1 MDSSL
6 SLSIITATLNERG
19 NVSQFVDRVKKAV
32 GKGPHEIIVVDDNS
46 SDGTIELLEK
56 ISLSNPNVR
65 IIVNSQREGLLK
77 SNLRGLKESRGG
89 IKIVMDADLQHPPEM
104 IGNIV
109 SSLERGQDFA
119 VMSRFVHG
127 SQIYNRNPYREYATS
142 LAISLCHRI
151 VPQTRKFKD
160 PISGFFAIN
169 ANIKVPYEKLYDL
182 FGNQRGYK
190 ILVPIIANNVKKKIV
205 ELPYYFGNRCW
216 GVSKIGMEN
225 LLIPRYLTEL
235 SQYHNLFKESVS

>member
-6 SLSIITATLNERG
+6 SLSIITATLNEWG
-19 NVSQFVDRVKKAV
+19 NVSQFVDRVEKAV

-65 IIVNSQREGLLK
+65 IIVNSQREGLLR

-89 IKIVMDADLQHPPEM
+89 IKIVMDADLQHPPEI

-109 SSLERGQDFA
+109 RRLEGGEDFA
-119 VMSRFVHG
+119 VMSRFVNG

-142 LAISLCHRI
+142 LAISLCHW
-151 VPQTRKFKD
+151 
-160 PISGFFAIN
+160 ISG
-169 ANIKVPYEKLYDL
+169 
-182 FGNQRGYK
+182 
-190 ILVPIIANNVKKKIV
+190 
-205 ELPYYFGNRCW
+205 
-216 GVSKIGMEN
+216 
-225 LLIPRYLTEL
+225 
-235 SQYHNLFKESVS
+235 